1 MNFKNSQTNNKS
13 GKIFNKSW
21 FQNVKSKYVIKMIFE
36 LLTEKNKLNVIK
48 YNKNLKDNL
57 DIAIKDYKLFTN
69 IEIEITSKKR
79 QLFI

>member
-13 GKIFNKSW
+13 GKILNKSW

-57 DIAIKDYKLFTN
+57 DIATKDYKLFYLQ
-69 IEIEITSKKR
+69 I
-79 QLFI
+79 